1 MQSVKPVS
9 LRPNFSMDGSGLS
22 NGGKFDNKLIHLPT
36 ESAAGNGRRGTGTN
50 MNQRSQA
57 VKVEINQPLIGSV
70 TIQTN
75 RGDGGAYELRS
86 KIEGVL
92 MDILESVNTIG

>member
-1 MQSVKPVS
+1 
-9 LRPNFSMDGSGLS
+9 MDGPALSKRGKSGETQ
-22 NGGKFDNKLIHLPT
+22 FDLPT
-36 ESAAGNGRRGTGTN
+36 ESAAGKERRTVGRNGS
-50 MNQRSQA
+50 QRNQA

-70 TIQTN
+70 TIQTS
-75 RGDGGAYELRS
+75 RGDTGVYELRS